1 MKNRLALPV
10 FSFVCALFLAAS
22 AFSADYNLAKFY
34 EKLGL
39 SRDVSYSADVSIDTG
54 KASSTQAGKYHFKNG
69 RVRFDGRQAGM
80 DFSVIIDPDG
90 VVYSYNAAM
99 NFWIKTSIDDIKQ
112 QGQAMSGGAG
122 GANFSPKS
130 DVPDFKKTGSETVDG
145 VSCDVYEAAGTDSEG
160 SARIWVGDGVIRKI
174 ESDGPGGNRAVVR
187 YTNVEI
193 KDLDDSLFM
202 PPEDARVQ
210 DMSAMMQGIMG
221 EVQAAMAEQGQ

>member
-1 MKNRLALPV
+1 
-10 FSFVCALFLAAS
+10 
-22 AFSADYNLAKFY
+22 
-34 EKLGL
+34 
-39 SRDVSYSADVSIDTG
+39 
-54 KASSTQAGKYHFKNG
+54 
-69 RVRFDGRQAGM
+69 M

-90 VVYSYNAAM
+90 AVYSYNAAM